1 MGSKIYFLLASVLI
15 MLCTNSCSNH
25 DVADETAEVSQ
36 ILCLKSSVSPSKM
49 QAIIDTI
56 GRKFSLTKSDGSI
69 DFSEEEAEALL
80 EPLVIDGKN
89 LQASFL
95 EQMYLSKTKFANDD
109 FLLVENMPDDQLA
122 LFSFIVYAA
131 NGQHI
136 VTKVSSDK
144 IWECLGAVSGLSVIK
159 DLSVTGLVNAK
170 TVLQVVKAL
179 GSRYLGYLGVAT
191 TIYSAIK
198 CLS

>member
-1 MGSKIYFLLASVLI
+1 
-15 MLCTNSCSNH
+15 
-25 DVADETAEVSQ
+25 
-36 ILCLKSSVSPSKM
+36 M

-131 NGQHI
+131 N
-136 VTKVSSDK
+136 
-144 IWECLGAVSGLSVIK
+144 
-159 DLSVTGLVNAK
+159 
-170 TVLQVVKAL
+170 
-179 GSRYLGYLGVAT
+179 
-191 TIYSAIK
+191 
-198 CLS
+198 